1 MPASARALALH
12 CRHSH
17 MSGRRAIPA
26 STRLLAL
33 RKTGRVGGVS
43 VSMSWTVWNAKMRK
57 RDEVLFVDIRRPAAA
72 YYQRGQPV
80 RPERSGEATDR
91 GDTAAYDARQKI
103 ACRPGTWSRRQKGFG
118 GGMLLPGSMAR
129 RGRTRSFLA
138 KLARRRVLS
147 LRINLPSLV
156 LGVAR
161 HHTAEAAEREER
173 EMQRGPKV
181 VYWAPWRRLV
191 EAQPPSM
198 VRSVFESAK
207 VAAGRSVISTVEGN
221 EADEEYG
228 LSPAW
233 NSLNGAFQQPQL
245 TLEQSDVLIFGEA
258 WY

>member
-1 MPASARALALH
+1 
-12 CRHSH
+12 
-17 MSGRRAIPA
+17 
-26 STRLLAL
+26 
-33 RKTGRVGGVS
+33 
-43 VSMSWTVWNAKMRK
+43 
-57 RDEVLFVDIRRPAAA
+57 
-72 YYQRGQPV
+72 
-80 RPERSGEATDR
+80 
-91 GDTAAYDARQKI
+91 
-103 ACRPGTWSRRQKGFG
+103 
-118 GGMLLPGSMAR
+118 MLLPGSMAR

-245 TLEQSDVLIFGEA
+245 TLEQPDVLIFCEA